1 MPRKTKLKINNKCR
15 TCPRTDNFLGIS
27 VNGFSETHEEPIYLM
42 LVYCT
47 QMQFSPND
55 ALPQRVCPDCLASLD
70 SAYAFWKQCRQRD
83 AYLRDLVLGL
93 LPASVETNR
102 PVPEIPTISPE
113 PVVTAALPVPQI
125 VATAAETTLA
135 TPQSFWC
142 CFRKCPTVTTSL
154 ADMEQH
160 AERDHFADRVANEVQ
175 RAPNREHVCS
185 VCCAGYASLGSLE
198 YHRMIQLGIRPKFGV
213 SAGETTEEPQG
224 EEEEVE
230 PKQQESAM
238 DFEVS
243 DAADENATNSTMPFE
258 IVPIKEESY
267 ISDEQDESVQDALK
281 CEAEKFDCPHCG
293 VEILSDEEKQR
304 HLVCECPILH
314 HQEGSSKV
322 QSLSKQCPRCRRP
335 FNTSDGLERHISL
348 CTADKPDAKL
358 TCPNCG
364 SVFNAKAN
372 LSRHLK
378 IGACLRD
385 PYQCKYC
392 FEKLPDIKSLN
403 RHCKVECRAML
414 NTEPNGIK
422 LKCHC
427 EHCGKG
433 FRTKA
438 LLRRH
443 QIVDGCGAED
453 RMAKTVKDPKK
464 IQCPYCF
471 EHFILKN
478 LKRHLQQHCLV
489 LLEKQVEAKRAA
501 AALAQDATS
510 GTR

>member
-1 MPRKTKLKINNKCR
+1 MLRKTKLKINNKCR

-55 ALPQRVCPDCLASLD
+55 ALPQRVCPDCLATLD
-70 SAYAFWKQCRQRD
+70 TAYGFWKQCRQRE
-83 AYLRDLVLGL
+83 AQLRRAISGGTRTSFPEELSEPEDQ
-93 LPASVETNR
+93 
-102 PVPEIPTISPE
+102 PVPEAPPVPE
-113 PVVTAALPVPQI
+113 VAPAETAAP
-125 VATAAETTLA
+125 

-160 AERDHFADRVANEVQ
+160 AQQDHFADRVANEVQ

-198 YHRMIQLGIRPKFGV
+198 YHRMIQLGIRSKFGV
-213 SAGETTEEPQG
+213 SAGETTEKQQDGEK
-224 EEEEVE
+224 EEET
-230 PKQQESAM
+230 KQQESAM

-243 DAADENATNSTMPFE
+243 DAADELATNSTMPFE

-293 VEILSDEEKQR
+293 VETLSDEEKQR

-335 FNTSDGLERHISL
+335 FNTSEGLERHISL

-392 FEKLPDIKSLN
+392 FEKLPDMKSLN

-422 LKCHC
+422 MKCHC